1 MMQRGDLD
9 TIVSWVPEGGKVLDL
24 GCGDGEL
31 LHRLQAEKQV
41 EGLGIDIDPAN
52 IIVAVGKG
60 LRVVQQDMEAGLQ
73 NFEDSRFDAVIIA
86 YSLQVLERPH
96 AVLERIVSIGD
107 QAIVTFPNFGH
118 WRSRLSLMFNG
129 RMPKTKALPYSWFD
143 TPNIHFCTVADFESL
158 CKDLKIVVLERR
170 MSSNIGLLA
179 QLWPNLLQSLQATG
193 SPADETSLS
202 RRLFTLGDNGK
213 RATVRAI

>member
-73 NFEDSRFDAVIIA
+73 NFENSRFDAVIIA

-158 CKDLKIVVLERR
+158 CKDLKIEVLERR
-170 MSSNIGLLA
+170 MSSNIGFLA
-179 QLWPNLLQSLQATG
+179 QLWPNLFAKSASYRIT
-193 SPADETSLS
+193 
-202 RRLFTLGDNGK
+202 RR
-213 RATVRAI
+213 

>member
-9 TIVSWVPEGGKVLDL
+9 TIVSWVPKGGKVLDL

-73 NFEDSRFDAVIIA
+73 NFENSRFDAVIIA

-96 AVLERIVSIGD
+96 AVLERIVSIGA

-158 CKDLKIVVLERR
+158 CKDLKIEVLERR
-170 MSSNIGLLA
+170 MSSNIGFLA
-179 QLWPNLLQSLQATG
+179 HVWPNLFAKSASYRIT
-193 SPADETSLS
+193 
-202 RRLFTLGDNGK
+202 RR
-213 RATVRAI
+213 

>member
-9 TIVSWVPEGGKVLDL
+9 TIVSWVPKGGKVLDL

-73 NFEDSRFDAVIIA
+73 NFENSRFDAVIIA

-158 CKDLKIVVLERR
+158 CKDLKIEVLERR
-170 MSSNIGLLA
+170 MSSNIGFLA
-179 QLWPNLLQSLQATG
+179 QLWPNLFAKSASYRIT
-193 SPADETSLS
+193 
-202 RRLFTLGDNGK
+202 RR
-213 RATVRAI
+213 

>member
-60 LRVVQQDMEAGLQ
+60 LHVVQQDMEAGLQ
-73 NFEDSRFDAVIIA
+73 NFENSRFDAFIIA
-86 YSLQVLERPH
+86 YSLQVLERPQ

-118 WRSRLSLMFNG
+118 WRSRLSLLLSG
-129 RMPKTKALPYSWFD
+129 RMPKNKALPYSWFD
-143 TPNIHFCTVADFESL
+143 TPNIHFCTVADFETL
-158 CKDLKIVVLERR
+158 CKDLNIVVVERR
-170 MSSNIGLLA
+170 MSSSVRLLA
-179 QLWPNLLQSLQATG
+179 RLWPNLFAKSASYRIT
-193 SPADETSLS
+193 
-202 RRLFTLGDNGK
+202 RR
-213 RATVRAI
+213 